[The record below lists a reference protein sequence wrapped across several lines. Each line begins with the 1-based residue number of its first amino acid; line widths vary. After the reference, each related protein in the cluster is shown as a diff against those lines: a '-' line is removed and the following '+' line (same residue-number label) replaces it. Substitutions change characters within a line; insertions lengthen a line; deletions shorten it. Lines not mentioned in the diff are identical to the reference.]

1 MKHIL
6 LIDDDEIDSYIAKH
20 MITKHKTPEKI
31 CIRSSAVE
39 ALEFLGMLKNNNE
52 KFPDHIFVD
61 IQMPVMNGFEFLE
74 EFSKFPQALIGH
86 CKVIMLT
93 SSSHE
98 LDRTRCF
105 QYLFVEKFITKPLS
119 LDLLEDL

>member
-6 LIDDDEIDSYIAKH
+6 LIDDNEIDSYISKH
-20 MITKHKTPEKI
+20 MITKKKAPQKI
-31 CIRSSAVE
+31 SVQSSAID

-52 KFPDHIFVD
+52 EFPDHIFVD

-74 EFSKFPQALIGH
+74 EFSKFPQVLIDH

-98 LDRTRCF
+98 QDRTRSF
-105 QYLFVEKFITKPLS
+105 KFPFVKKFITKPLT